1 MFGIIA
7 PIVGAAVGIYGA
19 NKQANAAK
27 DAQQSRNDATN
38 AQYKYDVEAWQ
49 MQKDAAIAKRDY
61 AVREV
66 EMKAEA
72 EGRLAAYKDATA
84 ARQYNYNLQIRNSQQ
99 DANDRMF
106 QKSEDIYLHQ
116 TSLNSMNE
124 KAARMDER
132 RQLKEIEAENRYEKN
147 EVFLDALLAEGAIR
161 ARGVTGRSADK
172 ARSVSTLK
180 AGVALTQLSSS
191 LENATVASNSAIR
204 AIGRERSIA
213 DLNAYASKML
223 DPGELP
229 MPIAPLATPQAQFM
243 YPRVF
248 QDYDFGPQPIQ
259 GAMISPS
266 AAAAQVWGTSIG
278 SLAGA
283 ASQITASAIPK
294 IFG

>member
-1 MFGIIA
+1 MILPVII
-7 PIVGAAVGIYGA
+7 GAGVALYGA
-19 NKQANAAK
+19 KKSSDASR
-27 DAQQSRNDATN
+27 DAQQARNDATN
-38 AQYKYDVEAWQ
+38 AQYKYDTEAWQ

-106 QKSEDIYLHQ
+106 QKSEDIYSFQ
-116 TSLNSMNE
+116 TSLNAMNE

-180 AGVALTQLSSS
+180 AGVALTQLSDS

-248 QDYDFGPQPIQ
+248 QDYDFGPEPIE

-283 ASQITASAIPK
+283 ASQITSAAIPK
-294 IFG
+294 LFG

>member
-1 MFGIIA
+1 MVLPVII
-7 PIVGAAVGIYGA
+7 GAGVAIYGA

-27 DAQQSRNDATN
+27 DAQQARNDATN

-106 QKSEDIYLHQ
+106 QKSEDIYSFQ
-116 TSLNSMNE
+116 TSLNAMNE

-180 AGVALTQLSSS
+180 AGVALTQLSDS
-191 LENATVASNSAIR
+191 LENATVASNSALR

-266 AAAAQVWGTSIG
+266 AAAAQVWGTSIM
-278 SLAGA
+278 SLAG
-283 ASQITASAIPK
+283 TASNIIAQATPK
-294 IFG
+294 I

>member
-1 MFGIIA
+1 MVLPYIIA
-7 PIVGAAVGIYGA
+7 AGVGLYGA
-19 NKQANAAK
+19 KKSSDAAK
-27 DAQQSRNDATN
+27 DAQNARNEATQ
-38 AQYKYDVEAWQ
+38 AQYKYDTEAWQ

-61 AVREV
+61 AVKEV

-213 DLNAYASKML
+213 D
-223 DPGELP
+223 
-229 MPIAPLATPQAQFM
+229 
-243 YPRVF
+243 
-248 QDYDFGPQPIQ
+248 
-259 GAMISPS
+259 
-266 AAAAQVWGTSIG
+266 
-278 SLAGA
+278 
-283 ASQITASAIPK
+283 
-294 IFG
+294 

>member
-1 MFGIIA
+1 ML
-7 PIVGAAVGIYGA
+7 VGAAVGLYGA
-19 NKQANAAK
+19 KKSSDASR
-27 DAQQSRNDATN
+27 DAQQARNDATS
-38 AQYKYDVEAWQ
+38 AQYDYDKQAWQ

-61 AVREV
+61 AVKEV

-72 EGRLAAYKDATA
+72 EGQLAAYKDATA
-84 ARQYNYNLQIRNSQQ
+84 ARQYNYNLQIRNQQQ

-106 QKSEDIYLHQ
+106 QKSDDIYTYQ
-116 TSLNSMNE
+116 TTLNSMNE

-229 MPIAPLATPQAQFM
+229 MPIAPLPTPQAQFM

-266 AAAAQVWGTSIG
+266 SAAAQVWGTSIG

-283 ASQITASAIPK
+283 ASQITAAAIPK
-294 IFG
+294 LFG

>member
-1 MFGIIA
+1 MVLPYIIA
-7 PIVGAAVGIYGA
+7 AGVGLYGA
-19 NKQANAAK
+19 KKQSDAAK
-27 DAQQSRNDATN
+27 DAQNTRNEATH
-38 AQYKYDVEAWQ
+38 AQYRYDTEAWQ

-229 MPIAPLATPQAQFM
+229 MPIAPLPTPQAQFM

-266 AAAAQVWGTSIG
+266 AAAAQVWGTSIM
-278 SLAGA
+278 SLAG
-283 ASQITASAIPK
+283 TASNIIAQATPK
-294 IFG
+294 I

>member
-1 MFGIIA
+1 ML
-7 PIVGAAVGIYGA
+7 VGAAVGLYGA
-19 NKQANAAK
+19 KKSSDAAK
-27 DAQQSRNDATN
+27 DAQQARNDATS
-38 AQYKYDVEAWQ
+38 AQYDYDKQAWQ

-61 AVREV
+61 AVKEV

-72 EGRLAAYKDATA
+72 EGQLAAYKDATA
-84 ARQYNYNLQIRNSQQ
+84 ARQYNYNLQIRNQQQ

-106 QKSEDIYLHQ
+106 QKSDDIYTYQ
-116 TSLNSMNE
+116 TTLNSMNE

-147 EVFLDALLAEGAIR
+147 EVMLDALLAEGAIR
-161 ARGVTGRSADK
+161 ARGITGRSADK

-180 AGVALTQLSSS
+180 AGLALTQLSSS
-191 LENATVASNSAIR
+191 LENATVASDSALR

-229 MPIAPLATPQAQFM
+229 MPIVPLPTPQAQFI

-248 QDYDFGPQPIQ
+248 EDYDFGPEPIE

-266 AAAAQVWGTSIG
+266 AAAAQVWGTNIG

-283 ASQITASAIPK
+283 ASQITADAIPK
-294 IFG
+294 LFGN

>member
-1 MFGIIA
+1 MIL
-7 PIVGAAVGIYGA
+7 PVIVGAAVGLYGA
-19 NKQANAAK
+19 KKSSDASR
-27 DAQQSRNDATN
+27 DAQQARNDATN

-124 KAARMDER
+124 RAARMDER

-147 EVFLDALLAEGAIR
+147 EVVLDALLAEGAIR

-266 AAAAQVWGTSIG
+266 AAAAQVWGTSIM
-278 SLAGA
+278 SLAG
-283 ASQITASAIPK
+283 TASNIIAQATPK
-294 IFG
+294 IL

>member
-1 MFGIIA
+1 MILPVII
-7 PIVGAAVGIYGA
+7 GAGVALYGA
-19 NKQANAAK
+19 KKQSDAAK
-27 DAQQSRNDATN
+27 SAQNTRNEATN

-61 AVREV
+61 AVKEV

-84 ARQYNYNLQIRNSQQ
+84 ARQYNYNLQIRNQQQ

-106 QKSEDIYLHQ
+106 QKSEDIYSFQ
-116 TSLNSMNE
+116 TSLNAMNE

-180 AGVALTQLSSS
+180 AGVALTQLSDS
-191 LENATVASNSAIR
+191 LENATVASNSALR

-223 DPGELP
+223 DPGTLP
-229 MPIAPLATPQAQFM
+229 MPIAPLATPQAQFL

-248 QDYDFGPQPIQ
+248 QDYDFGPQPIE

>member
-1 MFGIIA
+1 MLIPA
-7 PIVGAAVGIYGA
+7 LVGAAVGLYGA
-19 NKQANAAK
+19 KKSSDAAK
-27 DAQQSRNDATN
+27 DAQQARNDATS
-38 AQYKYDVEAWQ
+38 AQYDYDKQAWQ

-61 AVREV
+61 AVKEV

-72 EGRLAAYKDATA
+72 EGQLAAYKDATA
-84 ARQYNYNLQIRNSQQ
+84 ARQYNYNLQIRNQQQ
-99 DANDRMF
+99 DTNDRMF
-106 QKSEDIYLHQ
+106 QKSDDIYTYQ
-116 TSLNSMNE
+116 TTLNSMNE

-147 EVFLDALLAEGAIR
+147 EVTLDALLAEGAIR

-180 AGVALTQLSSS
+180 AGLALTQLSSS
-191 LENATVASNSAIR
+191 LENATVASDSALR

-229 MPIAPLATPQAQFM
+229 MPIVPLPTPQAQFM

-248 QDYDFGPQPIQ
+248 QDYDFGPEPIE

-283 ASQITASAIPK
+283 ASQITAAAIPK
-294 IFG
+294 LFG

>member
-1 MFGIIA
+1 MILPVLI
-7 PIVGAAVGIYGA
+7 GAGVALYGA
-19 NKQANAAK
+19 KKSSDAAK
-27 DAQQSRNDATN
+27 SAQQSRNDATN
-38 AQYKYDVEAWQ
+38 AQYKYDTEAWQ

-84 ARQYNYNLQIRNSQQ
+84 ARQYNYNLQIRNQQQ
-99 DANDRMF
+99 DTNDRMF
-106 QKSEDIYLHQ
+106 QKSEDIYSFQ

-180 AGVALTQLSSS
+180 AGVALTQLSDS
-191 LENATVASNSAIR
+191 LENATVASNSALR

>member
-1 MFGIIA
+1 MILPVLI
-7 PIVGAAVGIYGA
+7 GAGVALYGA
-19 NKQANAAK
+19 KKSSDAAK
-27 DAQQSRNDATN
+27 SAQQSRNDATN
-38 AQYKYDVEAWQ
+38 AQYKYDTEAWQ

-84 ARQYNYNLQIRNSQQ
+84 ARQYNYNLQIRNQQQ

-106 QKSEDIYLHQ
+106 QKSEDIYSFQ
-116 TSLNSMNE
+116 TSLNAMNE

-180 AGVALTQLSSS
+180 AGVALTQLSDS
-191 LENATVASNSAIR
+191 LENATVASNSALR

-248 QDYDFGPQPIQ
+248 QDYDFGPQPIE

-283 ASQITASAIPK
+283 ASQITAAAIPK
-294 IFG
+294 LFG

>member
-1 MFGIIA
+1 MVLPYIIA
-7 PIVGAAVGIYGA
+7 AGVGLYGA
-19 NKQANAAK
+19 KKQSDAAK
-27 DAQQSRNDATN
+27 DAQNTRNEATN

-61 AVREV
+61 AVKEI

-124 KAARMDER
+124 RAARMDER

-266 AAAAQVWGTSIG
+266 AAAAQVWGTSIM
-278 SLAGA
+278 SLAG
-283 ASQITASAIPK
+283 TASNIIAQATPK
-294 IFG
+294 I

>member
-1 MFGIIA
+1 MVLPYIIA
-7 PIVGAAVGIYGA
+7 AGVGLYGA
-19 NKQANAAK
+19 KKQSDAAK
-27 DAQQSRNDATN
+27 DAQNTRNEATN

-61 AVREV
+61 AVKEI

-266 AAAAQVWGTSIG
+266 AAAAQVWGTSIM
-278 SLAGA
+278 SLAG
-283 ASQITASAIPK
+283 TASNIIAQATPK
-294 IFG
+294 I

>member
-1 MFGIIA
+1 MIL
-7 PIVGAAVGIYGA
+7 PVIVGAAVGLYGA
-19 NKQANAAK
+19 NKASNAAK
-27 DAQQSRNDATN
+27 SAQNARNDATN

-106 QKSEDIYLHQ
+106 QKSEDIYSFQ
-116 TSLNSMNE
+116 TSLNAMNE

-180 AGVALTQLSSS
+180 AGVALTQLSDS
-191 LENATVASNSAIR
+191 LENATVASNSALR

-229 MPIAPLATPQAQFM
+229 MPIAPLATPQAEFM

>member
-1 MFGIIA
+1 MILPVLI
-7 PIVGAAVGIYGA
+7 GAGVALYGA
-19 NKQANAAK
+19 KKSSDAAK
-27 DAQQSRNDATN
+27 SAQNARNDATN

-84 ARQYNYNLQIRNSQQ
+84 ARQYNYNLQIRNQQQ

-106 QKSEDIYLHQ
+106 QKSEDIYSFQ
-116 TSLNSMNE
+116 TSLNAMNE

-172 ARSVSTLK
+172 ARSVTTLK
-180 AGVALTQLSSS
+180 AGVALTQLSDS
-191 LENATVASNSAIR
+191 LENATVASNSALR

-229 MPIAPLATPQAQFM
+229 MPIAPLATPQAEFM

-283 ASQITASAIPK
+283 ASQITAAAIPK
-294 IFG
+294 LGF

>member
-1 MFGIIA
+1 MVLPYIIA
-7 PIVGAAVGIYGA
+7 AGVGLYGA
-19 NKQANAAK
+19 KKQSDAAK
-27 DAQQSRNDATN
+27 SAQNTRNEATN

-61 AVREV
+61 AVKEI

-84 ARQYNYNLQIRNSQQ
+84 ARQYNYNLQIRNQQQ

>member
-1 MFGIIA
+1 MIL
-7 PIVGAAVGIYGA
+7 PVIVGAAVGLYGA
-19 NKQANAAK
+19 NKASNAAK
-27 DAQQSRNDATN
+27 SAQNARNDATN

>member
-1 MFGIIA
+1 MVLPVII
-7 PIVGAAVGIYGA
+7 GAATAIYGA
-19 NKQANAAK
+19 NKASNAAK
-27 DAQQSRNDATN
+27 SAQNARNEATN

-61 AVREV
+61 AVKEV

-229 MPIAPLATPQAQFM
+229 MPIAPLPTPQAQFM

-283 ASQITASAIPK
+283 ASQITAAAIPK
-294 IFG
+294 LFG

>member
-1 MFGIIA
+1 MVLPVII
-7 PIVGAAVGIYGA
+7 GAATAIYGA
-19 NKQANAAK
+19 NKASNAAK
-27 DAQQSRNDATN
+27 SAQNARNEATN

-266 AAAAQVWGTSIG
+266 AAAAQVWGTSIM
-278 SLAGA
+278 SLAG
-283 ASQITASAIPK
+283 TASNIIAGATPK
-294 IFG
+294 I

>member
-1 MFGIIA
+1 MILPVII
-7 PIVGAAVGIYGA
+7 GAGVALYGA
-19 NKQANAAK
+19 KKSSDASR
-27 DAQQSRNDATN
+27 DAQQARNDATN
-38 AQYKYDVEAWQ
+38 AQYKYDTEAWQ

-84 ARQYNYNLQIRNSQQ
+84 ARQYNYNLQIRNQQQ
-99 DANDRMF
+99 DTNDRMF
-106 QKSEDIYLHQ
+106 QKSEDIYSFQ

-180 AGVALTQLSSS
+180 AGVALTQLSDS
-191 LENATVASNSAIR
+191 LENATVASNSALR

>member
-1 MFGIIA
+1 MVLPII
-7 PIVGAAVGIYGA
+7 IGAGVALYGA
-19 NKQANAAK
+19 NKQANAAR
-27 DAQQSRNDATN
+27 DAQNSRNEATET
-38 AQYKYDVEAWQ
+38 QYKYDVEAWQ

-61 AVREV
+61 AVKEV

-84 ARQYNYNLQIRNSQQ
+84 ARQYNYNLQIRNQQQ

-172 ARSVSTLK
+172 ARSVATLK

-248 QDYDFGPQPIQ
+248 QDYDFGPQPIK

-266 AAAAQVWGTSIG
+266 AAAAQVWGTSIT
-278 SLAGA
+278 SLAGS
-283 ASQITASAIPK
+283 ASQIFAGATPNL
-294 IFG
+294 FG

>member
-1 MFGIIA
+1 MILPVLI
-7 PIVGAAVGIYGA
+7 GAGVALYGA
-19 NKQANAAK
+19 KKSSDAAK
-27 DAQQSRNDATN
+27 SAQQSRNDATN
-38 AQYKYDVEAWQ
+38 AQYKYDTEAWQ

-84 ARQYNYNLQIRNSQQ
+84 ARQYNYNLQIRNQQQ

-106 QKSEDIYLHQ
+106 QKSEDIYSFQ
-116 TSLNSMNE
+116 TSLNAMNE

-180 AGVALTQLSSS
+180 AGVALTQLSDS
-191 LENATVASNSAIR
+191 LENATVASNSALR

>member
-1 MFGIIA
+1 ML
-7 PIVGAAVGIYGA
+7 VGAAVGLYGA
-19 NKQANAAK
+19 KKSSDAAK
-27 DAQQSRNDATN
+27 DAQQARNDATS
-38 AQYKYDVEAWQ
+38 AQYDYDKQAWQ

-61 AVREV
+61 AVKEV

-72 EGRLAAYKDATA
+72 EGQLAAYKDATA
-84 ARQYNYNLQIRNSQQ
+84 ARQYNYNLQIRNQQQ

-106 QKSEDIYLHQ
+106 QKSDDIYTYQ
-116 TSLNSMNE
+116 TTLNSMNE

-147 EVFLDALLAEGAIR
+147 EVMLDALLAEGAIR
-161 ARGVTGRSADK
+161 ARGITGRSADK

-180 AGVALTQLSSS
+180 AGLALTQLSSS
-191 LENATVASNSAIR
+191 LENATVASDSALR

-229 MPIAPLATPQAQFM
+229 MPIVPLPTPQAQFI

-248 QDYDFGPQPIQ
+248 EDYDFGPQPIE

-266 AAAAQVWGTSIG
+266 AAAAQVWGTNIG

-283 ASQITASAIPK
+283 ASQITADAIPK
-294 IFG
+294 LFGN

>member
-1 MFGIIA
+1 MILPVLI
-7 PIVGAAVGIYGA
+7 GAGVALYGA
-19 NKQANAAK
+19 KKSSDAAK

-38 AQYKYDVEAWQ
+38 AQYKYDTEAWQ

-106 QKSEDIYLHQ
+106 QKSEDIYSFQ
-116 TSLNSMNE
+116 TSLNAMNE

-180 AGVALTQLSSS
+180 AGVALTQLSDS
-191 LENATVASNSAIR
+191 LENATVASNSALR

>member
-1 MFGIIA
+1 MILPVLI
-7 PIVGAAVGIYGA
+7 GAGVALYGA
-19 NKQANAAK
+19 KKSSDAAK

-38 AQYKYDVEAWQ
+38 AQYKYDTEAWQ

-84 ARQYNYNLQIRNSQQ
+84 ARQYNYNLQIRNQQQ
-99 DANDRMF
+99 DTNDRMF
-106 QKSEDIYLHQ
+106 QKSEDIYSFQ

-180 AGVALTQLSSS
+180 AGVALTQLSDS

>member
-1 MFGIIA
+1 MILPVLI
-7 PIVGAAVGIYGA
+7 GAGVALYGA
-19 NKQANAAK
+19 KKSSDAAK

-38 AQYKYDVEAWQ
+38 AQYKYDTEAWQ

-84 ARQYNYNLQIRNSQQ
+84 ARQYNYNLQIRNQQQ
-99 DANDRMF
+99 DTNDRMF
-106 QKSEDIYLHQ
+106 QKSEDIYSFQ

-180 AGVALTQLSSS
+180 AGVALTQLSDS
-191 LENATVASNSAIR
+191 LENATVASNSALR

-229 MPIAPLATPQAQFM
+229 MPIAPLATPQAEFM

>member
-1 MFGIIA
+1 MILPVII
-7 PIVGAAVGIYGA
+7 GAGVALYGA
-19 NKQANAAK
+19 KKSSDAAK
-27 DAQQSRNDATN
+27 SAQNARNEATN

-61 AVREV
+61 AVKEI

-213 DLNAYASKML
+213 DLNAYASRML

-266 AAAAQVWGTSIG
+266 AAAAQVWGTSIM
-278 SLAGA
+278 SLAG
-283 ASQITASAIPK
+283 TASNIIAQATPK
-294 IFG
+294 IL

>member
-1 MFGIIA
+1 MILPVLI
-7 PIVGAAVGIYGA
+7 GAGVALYGA
-19 NKQANAAK
+19 KKSSDAAK

-38 AQYKYDVEAWQ
+38 AQYKYDTEAWQ

-106 QKSEDIYLHQ
+106 QKSEDIYSFQ
-116 TSLNSMNE
+116 TSLNAMNE

-180 AGVALTQLSSS
+180 AGVALTQLSDS

>member
-1 MFGIIA
+1 MIL
-7 PIVGAAVGIYGA
+7 PVIVGAAVGLYGA
-19 NKQANAAK
+19 NKASNAAK
-27 DAQQSRNDATN
+27 SAQNTRNDATQ
-38 AQYKYDVEAWQ
+38 AQYRYDTEAWQ

-84 ARQYNYNLQIRNSQQ
+84 ARQYNYNLQIRNQQQ

-106 QKSEDIYLHQ
+106 QKSEDIYSFQ
-116 TSLNSMNE
+116 TSLNAMNE

-180 AGVALTQLSSS
+180 AGVALTQLSDS
-191 LENATVASNSAIR
+191 LENATVASNSALR

>member
-1 MFGIIA
+1 MVLPVII
-7 PIVGAAVGIYGA
+7 GAATAIYGA
-19 NKQANAAK
+19 NKASNAAK
-27 DAQQSRNDATN
+27 SAQNARNEATN

-229 MPIAPLATPQAQFM
+229 MPIAPLPTPQAQFM

-266 AAAAQVWGTSIG
+266 AAAAQVWGTSIM
-278 SLAGA
+278 SLAG
-283 ASQITASAIPK
+283 TASNIIAQATPK
-294 IFG
+294 I

>member
-1 MFGIIA
+1 MIL
-7 PIVGAAVGIYGA
+7 PVIVGAAVGLYGA
-19 NKQANAAK
+19 NKASNAAK
-27 DAQQSRNDATN
+27 SAQNARNDATN

-84 ARQYNYNLQIRNSQQ
+84 ARQYNYNLQIRNQQQ

-106 QKSEDIYLHQ
+106 QKSEDIYSFQ
-116 TSLNSMNE
+116 TSLNAMNE

-180 AGVALTQLSSS
+180 AGVALTQLSDS
-191 LENATVASNSAIR
+191 LENATVASNSALR

>member
-1 MFGIIA
+1 MILPVLI
-7 PIVGAAVGIYGA
+7 GAGVALYGA
-19 NKQANAAK
+19 KKSSDAAK
-27 DAQQSRNDATN
+27 SAQQSRNDATN
-38 AQYKYDVEAWQ
+38 AQYKYDTEAWQ

-84 ARQYNYNLQIRNSQQ
+84 ARQYNYNLQIRNQQQ

-106 QKSEDIYLHQ
+106 QKSEDIYSFQ
-116 TSLNSMNE
+116 TSLNAMNE

-172 ARSVSTLK
+172 ARSVATLK
-180 AGVALTQLSSS
+180 AGVNLTQLSDS
-191 LENATVASNSAIR
+191 LENATVASNSALR

-248 QDYDFGPQPIQ
+248 QDYDFGPKPIQ

>member
-1 MFGIIA
+1 MVLPAII
-7 PIVGAAVGIYGA
+7 GAAVGIYGA
-19 NKQANAAK
+19 NKASNAAK
-27 DAQQSRNDATN
+27 SAQNARNEATN

-180 AGVALTQLSSS
+180 AGVALTQLTSS

-283 ASQITASAIPK
+283 ASQITAAAIPK
-294 IFG
+294 LFG

>member
-1 MFGIIA
+1 MIL
-7 PIVGAAVGIYGA
+7 PVLVGAAVGLYGA
-19 NKQANAAK
+19 KKSSDAAK
-27 DAQQSRNDATN
+27 SAQQSRNDATN

-84 ARQYNYNLQIRNSQQ
+84 ARQYNYNLQIRNQQQ

-106 QKSEDIYLHQ
+106 QKSEDIYSFQ
-116 TSLNSMNE
+116 TSLNAMNE

-180 AGVALTQLSSS
+180 AGVALTQLSDS
-191 LENATVASNSAIR
+191 LENATVASNSALR

>member
-1 MFGIIA
+1 MVLPVII
-7 PIVGAAVGIYGA
+7 GAATAIYGA
-19 NKQANAAK
+19 NKASNAAK
-27 DAQQSRNDATN
+27 SAQNARNEATN

-266 AAAAQVWGTSIG
+266 AAAAQVWGTSIM
-278 SLAGA
+278 SLAG
-283 ASQITASAIPK
+283 TASNIIAQATPK
-294 IFG
+294 I

>member
-1 MFGIIA
+1 MVLPYIIA
-7 PIVGAAVGIYGA
+7 AGVGLYGA
-19 NKQANAAK
+19 KKQSDAAK
-27 DAQQSRNDATN
+27 DAQNTRNEATN

-61 AVREV
+61 AVREI

-266 AAAAQVWGTSIG
+266 AAAAQVWGTSIM
-278 SLAGA
+278 SLAG
-283 ASQITASAIPK
+283 TASNIIAQATPK
-294 IFG
+294 I